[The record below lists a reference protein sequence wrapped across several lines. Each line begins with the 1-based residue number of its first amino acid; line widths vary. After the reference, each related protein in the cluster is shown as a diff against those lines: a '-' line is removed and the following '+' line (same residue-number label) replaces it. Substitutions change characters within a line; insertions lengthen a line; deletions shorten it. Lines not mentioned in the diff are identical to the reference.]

1 MPRRTLAPRRG
12 WLFDLSW
19 ISDTPS
25 PLMQTRLAVVAPL
38 MLAAVLQA
46 QEPPAGQGPTPQQQ
60 LEKLKAE
67 KQRLQ
72 REIEFAKKRAQQASG
87 LLSNKLRRGAPKF
100 RSIDA
105 GKPGGMLDHAEARQA
120 QAREDR
126 HPRGD
131 EGRRRRRDGRRQPTR
146 HRGQGVQRRQ
156 RIPDELQP
164 PGSARP
170 GRQPRPLRPDPH
182 RRRRGFVRRQPGQ
195 GLPR

>member
-1 MPRRTLAPRRG
+1 MKVQGRPTLRKTTLVRGRLMTGPKRFDRIEAADEGFPDRRDRDRAQKGAEPGPVLAPLAAGRNAMPRRTLAPRRG

-87 LLSNKLRRGAPKF
+87 LLSNKFRRGSK
-100 RSIDA
+100 S
-105 GKPGGMLDHAEARQA
+105 
-120 QAREDR
+120 
-126 HPRGD
+126 
-131 EGRRRRRDGRRQPTR
+131 
-146 HRGQGVQRRQ
+146 
-156 RIPDELQP
+156 ELTP
-164 PGSARP
+164 SLA
-170 GRQPRPLRPDPH
+170 LPDPPSLDLA
-182 RRRRGFVRRQPGQ
+182 RA
-195 GLPR
+195 